1 MSLFVPLS
9 LAFNSFPFN
18 AYGNPSIMKIRKQD
32 VMLGKIRID
41 LYEREIKCVK
51 DRT

>member
-18 AYGNPSIMKIRKQD
+18 AYRNPSITKIRKQD
-32 VMLGKIRID
+32 VKLGKIRID
-41 LYEREIKCVK
+41 LYEGEINVLKI
-51 DRT
+51 